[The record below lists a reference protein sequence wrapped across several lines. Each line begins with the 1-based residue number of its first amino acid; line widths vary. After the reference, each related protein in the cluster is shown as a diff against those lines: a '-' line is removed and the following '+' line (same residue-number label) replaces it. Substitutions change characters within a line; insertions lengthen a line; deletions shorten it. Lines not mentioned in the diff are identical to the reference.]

1 MVLRILGGFL
11 LLVVLALTIAAAWFF
26 RPWSDYSPAGYNAAG
41 DPDRLIEL
49 SQDMGSVFPYRT
61 ISATA
66 PDPLTRNLQTFDIA
80 YEWDGETRSLDRYL
94 TESTSLGLIV
104 LHRGEMVFETYRNGA
119 GPQSPLTTWSVGKS
133 FVASLIA
140 IALQEGRI
148 ESLDQLLEDFVPE
161 FAGTDYGNTSL
172 RHLLMMSSGIDFVE
186 DYSAEDSDIRRL
198 FFNAFIFERN
208 IDEMIMEFERD
219 TPAGTELDYI
229 SSNTQALA
237 AVVRAIY
244 GQPLA
249 QIVQDKIWTPLQMEG
264 DANWSQNVPGED
276 GIAVGYCCLNAQLA
290 DFARFGQ
297 WYLQDG
303 VWEGE
308 RLLPEGWVQQATRPN
323 APFQEPGPDA
333 IYAPRGYGLHF
344 WIPDNPQ
351 GEYYAAGIYGQYI
364 WVDERREV
372 VIARFAA
379 DPVWG
384 GRTEETY
391 AAFRAIAEAVSPLGE
406 TSNDQ

>member
-1 MVLRILGGFL
+1 MIFRILGAVL
-11 LLVVLALTIAAAWFF
+11 LLAVLGVTAVAALFF
-26 RPWSDYSPAGYNAAG
+26 KPWADYSPARYQAAA
-41 DPDRLIEL
+41 DPERRVEVSLGMD
-49 SQDMGSVFPYRT
+49 SFFPYRA
-61 ISATA
+61 ISATN
-66 PDPLTRNLQTFDIA
+66 PDPLPRNEAPLSVT
-80 YEWDGETRSLDRYL
+80 YEWEGETRTLDDYL
-94 TESTSLGLIV
+94 EASTSLGLLV
-104 LHRGEMVFETYRNGA
+104 LHNGEVVHQTYRNGA
-119 GPQSPLTTWSVGKS
+119 DENSRMTTWSVAKS

-140 IALQEGRI
+140 IAMEEGRI
-148 ESLDQLLEDFVPE
+148 ESLDQTLEDFVPE
-161 FAGTDYGNTSL
+161 FAGTDYGATSL

-237 AVVRAIY
+237 AVVRSIY
-244 GQPLA
+244 DQPLA

-264 DANWSQNVPGED
+264 DAYWSQNVVGDD
-276 GIAVGYCCLNAQLA
+276 GIAVGYCCLNARLV

-303 VWEGE
+303 VWNGE
-308 RLLPEGWVQQATRPN
+308 RILPEGWVQEATRPN

-333 IYAPRGYGLHF
+333 VYAPRGYGLHF
-344 WIPDNPQ
+344 WMPDNPQ
-351 GEYYAAGIYGQYI
+351 GEYFAAGIYGQYV
-364 WVDERREV
+364 WVDERRGV

-379 DPVWG
+379 DPDWG
-384 GRTEETY
+384 PRGVESF
-391 AAFRAIAEAVSPLGE
+391 AVFRAIADAVVPLNEVGDE
-406 TSNDQ
+406 